1 VASAHNTV
9 SRALTELHRLGGR
22 ASRNELTE
30 RLGCGRSV
38 TGYALGELVERGLV
52 EIDRSVSLAP
62 GRQSGRPSHGVVIGA
77 DAPVAIAVEL
87 SSDTIAVATVALGGR
102 IVVRDEHPIGPLGPE
117 AVADAVS
124 ELVSAHASGCRRLIG
139 VGVSVPSPV
148 RAADGFVLAALHL
161 GWPPVAFG
169 ELLAVRLGNLSFA
182 LDNDAHLA
190 ALAEHRHGA
199 GRDATQMLYLT
210 TGRTGLGGALVSAG
224 RLFTG
229 ASGYAM
235 ELGHIA
241 VNPGGTPCR
250 CGSAGCLDV
259 EADNRALLRAAGESD
274 VAPGAVPLRAAQL
287 LDAAA
292 ARDPRAVAA
301 ADAVRHTLG
310 DGLASLVNL
319 TDPDRIVL
327 GGSLGRLHELAPESI
342 PTQLWRQSLLERAG
356 TIPVRAGQLTDPFLL
371 GAAEMVLQRILDD
384 PRAVPA

>member
-1 VASAHNTV
+1 VPSAQNTV
-9 SRALTELHRLGGR
+9 SRALTELHKLGGR

-30 RLGCGRSV
+30 WLGCGRSV
-38 TGYALGELVERGLV
+38 TGCARGELVERGLV

-62 GRQSGRPSHGVVIGA
+62 GRQGGRPSHGVVIGE
-77 DAPVAIAVEL
+77 DAPVAIAVQL
-87 SSDTIAVATVALGGR
+87 NADTIAVATVALGGR
-102 IVVRDEHPIGPLGPE
+102 ILARDEQPIGPLDPE
-117 AVADAVS
+117 AVADTLSEIVS
-124 ELVSAHASGCRRLIG
+124 THASTGRRLLG

-161 GWPPVAFG
+161 GWPPVPFG
-169 ELLAVRLGNLSFA
+169 ELLAARLGNLSLM

-199 GRDATQMLYLT
+199 GREATQMLYLT
-210 TGRTGLGGALVSAG
+210 TGRSGLGGALISAG

-259 EADNRALLRAAGESD
+259 EADNRALLRAAGQVEVESD
-274 VAPGAVPLRAAQL
+274 AVPRRANEL
-287 LDAAA
+287 LNAAA
-292 ARDPRAVAA
+292 ARDPRALAA
-301 ADAVRHTLG
+301 ADKVRHVLG
-310 DGLASLVNL
+310 DGLVSLVNL

-327 GGSLGRLHELAPESI
+327 GASLGRLHDLAPESI
-342 PTQLWRQSLLERAG
+342 PTQLLEQSLLERGG
-356 TIPVRAGQLTDPFLL
+356 TIPVRSGTLTDPFLL
-371 GAAEMVLQRILDD
+371 GAAEMVLQPLLDD
-384 PRAVPA
+384 PRSAPA

>member
-1 VASAHNTV
+1 VPSAQNTV
-9 SRALTELHRLGGR
+9 SRALTELHKLGGR

-62 GRQSGRPSHGVVIGA
+62 GRHGGRPSHGVVISE
-77 DAPVAIAVEL
+77 DAPVAIAAQL
-87 SSDTIAVATVALGGR
+87 NADTIAVATVALGGR
-102 IVVRDEHPIGPLGPE
+102 ILARDEHPIGPLDPE
-117 AVADAVS
+117 AVADTLS
-124 ELVSAHASGCRRLIG
+124 ELVCTHASTRRRLLG

-161 GWPPVAFG
+161 GWPPVPFG
-169 ELLAVRLGNLSFA
+169 ALLAARLGNLSLT

-199 GRDATQMLYLT
+199 GREATQMLYLT
-210 TGRTGLGGALVSAG
+210 TGRSGLGGALISAG

-259 EADNRALLRAAGESD
+259 EADNRALLRAGGEPEVGSD
-274 VAPGAVPLRAAQL
+274 AVPRRANEL
-287 LDAAA
+287 LNAAA

-301 ADAVRHTLG
+301 ADRVRRILG
-310 DGLASLVNL
+310 DGLVSLVNL

-327 GGSLGRLHELAPESI
+327 GGSLGALHELDPESI
-342 PTQLWRQSLLERAG
+342 PTQLLQQSLLERAG
-356 TIPVRAGQLTDPFLL
+356 TIPVRSGTLTDPFLL
-371 GAAEMVLQRILDD
+371 GAAEMVLQPLLDD
-384 PRAVPA
+384 PRAVHA